1 LSVDELYVVL
11 GKGMPPV
18 PAAAALK
25 GSVILTKAQAD
36 EAKGDAATLRRLSYS
51 SGKLRFPC
59 CMIKLSYM
67 LRSVAAIAEGFKHVR
82 QDECDELVVATARPN
97 ARAFVEELRPEQV
110 SARRPPMAPV
120 SVSAPPAAP
129 PVPARAVGEPE
140 VVGDGAAGLELPAP

>member
-1 LSVDELYVVL
+1 
-11 GKGMPPV
+11 
-18 PAAAALK
+18 
-25 GSVILTKAQAD
+25 
-36 EAKGDAATLRRLSYS
+36 
-51 SGKLRFPC
+51 
-59 CMIKLSYM
+59 MIKLSHM

-120 SVSAPPAAP
+120 SVSAPHAAP
-129 PVPARAVGEPE
+129 PVPSAPSSSGDLPGAATARAVGEPE